1 MRQSAA
7 KLLVSQAA
15 ILLCA
20 SLVSLQPADR
30 RRLEA
35 GDYMM
40 RVRHLK
46 SNQVTTTAK
55 WQDPSLFPGHN
66 SAL

>member
-46 SNQVTTTAK
+46 SNQVTIAAK
-55 WQDPSLFPGHN
+55 
-66 SAL
+66 

>member
-7 KLLVSQAA
+7 KLLVAQAA
-15 ILLCA
+15 FLLCA

-35 GDYMM
+35 GDYLV

-46 SNQVTTTAK
+46 PNQVTITAK
-55 WQDPSLFPGHN
+55 
-66 SAL
+66 

>member
-20 SLVSLQPADR
+20 SLVSLQPADSPPTR
-30 RRLEA
+30 GWRLHDARAASQIE
-35 GDYMM
+35 
-40 RVRHLK
+40 
-46 SNQVTTTAK
+46 
-55 WQDPSLFPGHN
+55 PGHHYGKI
-66 SAL
+66 